1 LSFQVF
7 EVITTCIADYDKL
20 DSNLGKEERSAADHL
35 LYKLKKKRIL
45 VWEDWEDVFTVINTL
60 IEHNAKLISNGWRKS
75 GFIEMLEKLTA
86 PHVHHRIRH
95 EALRILLQIIDL
107 SMPVEMDSTLTH
119 LLVRTIDLPVYWTD
133 VQYPCPLHLEHQY
146 EEARAHIDNLPIL
159 TSQRQDSI
167 VKRLSF
173 KKKLSSLSGIQ
184 GRFTTAGRGQEGSG
198 ETHTTASTGEVLAS
212 SLELKEVFALWNT
225 LLTFTVDGAS
235 RDGGLH
241 RFKLFL
247 EMIHCK
253 WLRWIY
259 PRKLEA
265 DLGIGV
271 GAPTDAQFM
280 EDLHIP
286 HVIQDHLWTW
296 FDKCCKNE
304 NVQAVFW
311 SEPK

>member
-1 LSFQVF
+1 
-7 EVITTCIADYDKL
+7 
-20 DSNLGKEERSAADHL
+20 
-35 LYKLKKKRIL
+35 LYKLKKNRIL

-107 SMPVEMDSTLTH
+107 SMPLEMDSTLTH
-119 LLVRTIDLPVYWTD
+119 LLVRTIDLSVYWTD
-133 VQYPCPLHLEHQY
+133 VQYPCPTNLEHQY

-159 TSQRQDSI
+159 TSQRQDSD

-173 KKKLSSLSGIQ
+173 KNKLSSLSGIQ
-184 GRFTTAGRGQEGSG
+184 SRGLFSASTTGRGQEGSG
-198 ETHTTASTGEVLAS
+198 ETHTTGEVLAS

-225 LLTFTVDGAS
+225 LLTFTVEGTN
-235 RDGGLH
+235 RDGGLN

-247 EMIHCK
+247 EMLHCK

-259 PRKLEA
+259 PRKLES

-271 GAPTDAQFM
+271 GAPTDAQVV

-286 HVIQDHLWTW
+286 QVIQDHLWTW

-304 NVQAVFW
+304 NVQAVLW